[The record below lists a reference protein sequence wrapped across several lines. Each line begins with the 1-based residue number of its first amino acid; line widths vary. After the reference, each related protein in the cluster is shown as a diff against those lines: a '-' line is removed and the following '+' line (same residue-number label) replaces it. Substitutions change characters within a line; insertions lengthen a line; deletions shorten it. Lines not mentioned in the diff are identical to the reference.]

1 MAKNGKK
8 AGRAPTG
15 EKPKACYVLSLSV
28 ENVRC
33 FGPKQTLD
41 LSDGHGR
48 PAQWTIILGEN
59 GTGKTTLL
67 QLLVS
72 HEATFYN
79 SDDGQPTGDI
89 FPRSLHLVVP
99 SSRSR
104 VYATPYGTFWGKR
117 DRAVQQTELTWLTAN
132 GLGQWGVLNPETT
145 GWRILPQ
152 KMSLDEIAPT
162 SLVFHS
168 YGASRRPS
176 SAELR
181 GSVYDHANTLFTS
194 DGVLR
199 SAEEWLLR
207 LDYSTSK
214 QDQNRAPQTERLQ
227 HITSLLTSG
236 LLPGVDDLRFQ
247 SSLGP
252 NPTPWVEFH
261 TPYGWVPLRQLGYG
275 YQTVIAWMLDF
286 VSRMV
291 ERYPDS
297 PDPLKEPAI
306 CVVDEIDLHLH
317 PAWQRKLIGF
327 LSERFPNTQFIATAH
342 SPLVVQAAE
351 NANIAVL
358 KREGDHVVIHNDVDD
373 IRNWRV
379 DQILTSD
386 LFGLESARSPRVE
399 RILKRQEQLAG
410 KARLTLAEK
419 KELKE
424 LQDQIDHLPVG
435 RSAAENEELAAIRQ
449 ALDALRA
456 TSPK

>member
-8 AGRAPTG
+8 ASRAPAG

-41 LSDGHGR
+41 LSNGHGR
-48 PAQWTIILGEN
+48 PAPWTIILGEN

-67 QLLVS
+67 QALVGFES
-72 HEATFYN
+72 LPDERGDVFAGVDSDHFAPYFLRMHPLERWLRGSGDNRRIVAHSTVNFAY
-79 SDDGQPTGDI
+79 SDDGIAGPFESEQTASIRVNLPGHTRWRPDVFPPHFFAFGANRRPVRGDN
-89 FPRSLHLVVP
+89 S
-99 SSRSR
+99 
-104 VYATPYGTFWGKR
+104 T
-117 DRAVQQTELTWLTAN
+117 
-132 GLGQWGVLNPETT
+132 
-145 GWRILPQ
+145 
-152 KMSLDEIAPT
+152 PT
-162 SLVFHS
+162 SDDPV
-168 YGASRRPS
+168 
-176 SAELR
+176 
-181 GSVYDHANTLFTS
+181 VTLFDPTAR
-194 DGVLR
+194 VR
-199 SAEEWLLR
+199 NAEEWLLR
-207 LDYSTSK
+207 LDYAASK
-214 QDQNRAPQTERLQ
+214 PSSGKVEYKERREQVTE
-227 HITSLLTSG
+227 LLCSG
-236 LLPGVDDLRFQ
+236 LLPGVYELRFVTEGDVYP
-247 SSLGP
+247 SSSA
-252 NPTPWVEFH
+252 EFL
-261 TPYGWVPLRQLGYG
+261 TDYGWVPLSQLGYG
-275 YQTVIAWMLDF
+275 YQTLIAWMLDF
-286 VSRMV
+286 VSRLV
-291 ERYPDS
+291 ERYPKSD
-297 PDPLKEPAI
+297 DPLGEPAI

-358 KREGDHVVIHNDVDD
+358 KREGDHVVIDNDVDD

-424 LQDQIDHLPVG
+424 LQDQIDRLPVG

>member
-1 MAKNGKK
+1 M
-8 AGRAPTG
+8 RP
-15 EKPKACYVLSLSV
+15 KP
-28 ENVRC
+28 R
-33 FGPKQTLD
+33 
-41 LSDGHGR
+41 
-48 PAQWTIILGEN
+48 
-59 GTGKTTLL
+59 
-67 QLLVS
+67 
-72 HEATFYN
+72 
-79 SDDGQPTGDI
+79 
-89 FPRSLHLVVP
+89 
-99 SSRSR
+99 
-104 VYATPYGTFWGKR
+104 
-117 DRAVQQTELTWLTAN
+117 
-132 GLGQWGVLNPETT
+132 
-145 GWRILPQ
+145 
-152 KMSLDEIAPT
+152 
-162 SLVFHS
+162 
-168 YGASRRPS
+168 
-176 SAELR
+176 
-181 GSVYDHANTLFTS
+181 
-194 DGVLR
+194 
-199 SAEEWLLR
+199 
-207 LDYSTSK
+207 
-214 QDQNRAPQTERLQ
+214 
-227 HITSLLTSG
+227 
-236 LLPGVDDLRFQ
+236 
-247 SSLGP
+247 
-252 NPTPWVEFH
+252 VEFL
-261 TPYGWVPLRQLGYG
+261 TPFGWVPLRQLGYG
-275 YQTVIAWMLDF
+275 YQTLIAWMLDF

-386 LFGLESARSPRVE
+386 LFGLESARSPEVE
-399 RILKRQEQLAG
+399 KKLKRQEQLAG

-424 LQDQIDHLPVG
+424 LQDQIDRLPVG